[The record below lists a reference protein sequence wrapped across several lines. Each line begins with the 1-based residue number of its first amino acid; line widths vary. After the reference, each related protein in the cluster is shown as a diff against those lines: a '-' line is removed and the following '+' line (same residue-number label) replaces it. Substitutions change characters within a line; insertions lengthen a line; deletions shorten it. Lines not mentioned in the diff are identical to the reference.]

1 MNDIVDE
8 VVSDIEPVGVLRDQ
22 LTDIVQST
30 IALLPA
36 LIVVAVVLTL
46 TALIAWG
53 VRRAI
58 DRAFRN
64 RKRVR
69 NSLRTLF
76 VNLAGILVWFAGL
89 MISAIILFPNLTPS
103 SLVAGLGLGTVAIGF
118 AFKDIF
124 ENFLA
129 GIIILFREKMRMND
143 YIECE
148 GLEGQIEEILIRET
162 HIRRTDGQLVIV
174 PNAMLFK
181 NPLRIITDQ
190 DERRTT
196 IIVGVAYGEDV
207 DQARSVIRD
216 AVDGCD
222 SVIRPRRPI
231 QIFAREFN
239 SSSIDFE
246 VTWWTGSKPV
256 DERKSRDE
264 VVAAVK
270 RALDDAGIEIPFP
283 YRTLTFKEPLP
294 LIRPANDEGR
304 DDEERGGF
312 EEAAE

>member
-1 MNDIVDE
+1 MNDIIDE
-8 VVSDIEPVGVLRDQ
+8 VAGEVEPVNVLRQ
-22 LTDIVQST
+22 QIATIIEGS
-30 IALLPA
+30 IALLPS
-36 LIVVAVVLTL
+36 LIVVTVVLTL
-46 TALIAWG
+46 TALVAWG
-53 VRRAI
+53 IRRGI
-58 DRAFRN
+58 DRALRN

-69 NSLRTLF
+69 ASLRTLF

-129 GIIILFREKMRMND
+129 GIIILFRAKMRMND

-148 GLEGQIEEILIRET
+148 GLEGQVEEILIRET

-181 NPLRIITDQ
+181 NPLRIVTDQ

-207 DQARSVIRD
+207 DESRTVIKR
-216 AVDGCD
+216 AVESCD
-222 SVIRPRRPI
+222 SVIRPRRPV

-256 DERKSRDE
+256 DERRSRDE
-264 VVAAVK
+264 VVAAIK
-270 RALDDAGIEIPFP
+270 KSLDEAGIEIPFP

-294 LIRPANDEGR
+294 LIRPAEDEGR
-304 DDEERGGF
+304 EGF